1 VTFGAQRGAV
11 TEYSSEFNSH
21 CSVTL

>member
-1 VTFGAQRGAV
+1 VTFGAQRGTV
-11 TEYSSEFNSH
+11 TAYSSDFNSH